1 MDRCRKHPI
10 RHHPGLRY
18 ASVLC
23 AVAILNVLPGC
34 VTTNN
39 AAPEMAWVRTDG
51 RRIADDPALLQQ
63 GKTDIILCH
72 ADLDAGSAN
81 ETARTCMAREATLW
95 FRRIRRK
102 TCVRRML
109 PPLNG
114 RTLLTDDA
122 ACEEPRLQLRLRGL
136 GISKQREAS
145 FFAGVCFARYCGSV
159 G

>member
-1 MDRCRKHPI
+1 MVRGLSMDRCRKHPI

-63 GKTDIILCH
+63 GKTDIALCR
-72 ADLDAGSAN
+72 ADVDAGSTN
-81 ETARTCMAREATLW
+81 ETARTCMSQRGYALVQKDQAEEVRAAYAT
-95 FRRIRRK
+95 
-102 TCVRRML
+102 V
-109 PPLNG
+109 
-114 RTLLTDDA
+114 A
-122 ACEEPRLQLRLRGL
+122 
-136 GISKQREAS
+136 QRAS
-145 FFAGVCFARYCGSV
+145 TPSR
-159 G
+159 

>member
-10 RHHPGLRY
+10 RHHPCLRY
-18 ASVLC
+18 AFVLC

-63 GKTDIILCH
+63 GKTDIALCH

-81 ETARTCMAREATLW
+81 ETARTCMSQRGYALVRKGQAEEARAGYATAAQK
-95 FRRIRRK
+95 R
-102 TCVRRML
+102 
-109 PPLNG
+109 PNAP
-114 RTLLTDDA
+114 DD
-122 ACEEPRLQLRLRGL
+122 G
-136 GISKQREAS
+136 
-145 FFAGVCFARYCGSV
+145 AR
-159 G
+159 